1 MNRMTLRTISLAI
14 FIAIDTTFA
23 LAQPNVILIV
33 CDDLNTDIEG
43 FGGHPQSQT
52 PNISRLM
59 DSGVSFQQMHC
70 TIPICAPS
78 RSSFFTGIYPHTSNN
93 FGMDNWNQNSV
104 LANSKT
110 IFAHFQENGYRTIGT
125 GKLMHHHAHA
135 DWDEFREEADY
146 GPYAYNGIQQV
157 PHPLT
162 PAPLR
167 NDFGKI
173 DGSFGPFVS
182 LQGKDFG
189 DGKRYTW
196 QRGNWKNTY
205 DMSFP
210 KKGTRDM
217 TADEANAQW
226 AVEKLKGYSGES
238 DVEPFFMG
246 IGFMRPH
253 TPLIVPQ
260 RFYDQYPLESLE
272 LPEILQGDAE
282 DTYLTKSRG
291 GNDRGLKLFNSLVA
305 SYDGDVELALKHFTQ
320 AYLACVA
327 SIDELVGLILDAVDQ
342 SPLKDNTIIVFT
354 SDHGWGTGPKDYVYK
369 NSLWEES
376 TRVPFIIRA
385 PGVAQKGA
393 DVALPTSLVDLY
405 PTLIELCDLSGD
417 TRRNEQGAKI
427 DGSSLVPLMID
438 PTLQDWGGP
447 EGALTAIHKWKD
459 MDPMMQNYSL
469 KTKDWRYIRYYTGE
483 EELYDHR
490 SDLLEWDNLASNP
503 EYAARLASFR
513 KQLDQR
519 ITISDSTSAS
529 PLATSKAASSDD
541 GEKWKSIYFKKY
553 PEADINKDGLLTW
566 PEFKQHKSSKKL
578 DN

>member
-14 FIAIDTTFA
+14 FLAIDSTFA
-23 LAQPNVILIV
+23 LVKPNVILIV

-59 DSGVSFQQMHC
+59 ESGVSFQQMHC

-110 IFAHFQENGYRTIGT
+110 IFAHFKENGYRTIGT

-146 GPYAYNGIQQV
+146 GPYAHNGTQQV

-196 QRGNWKNTY
+196 QRGNWENIY

-210 KKGTRDM
+210 QKGARDL
-217 TADEANAQW
+217 TADEANTQW
-226 AVEKLKGYSGES
+226 AVEKLKGYSDES
-238 DVEPFFMG
+238 NAKPFFMG

-272 LPEILQGDAE
+272 LPKILQGDAE

-327 SIDELVGLILDAVDQ
+327 SIDELVGIILDAVDQ

-385 PGVAQKGA
+385 PGVAKKGA
-393 DVALPTSLVDLY
+393 DVEHPTSLVDLY
-405 PTLIELCDLSGD
+405 PTLIELCGLSGD
-417 TRRNEQGAKI
+417 TRRNEQGAVI
-427 DGSSLVPLMID
+427 DGNSLVPLMINPVID
-438 PTLQDWGGP
+438 DWGGP

-469 KTKDWRYIRYYTGE
+469 RTKDWRYIRYYTGD

-503 EYAARLASFR
+503 EYTARLASFR

-519 ITISDSTSAS
+519 ITIRASTSAS
-529 PLATSKAASSDD
+529 PVATSKEASSDD

-553 PEADINKDGLLTW
+553 PEADINKDGMLTW
-566 PEFKQHKSSKKL
+566 PEFKQHKSSKIR
-578 DN
+578 

>member
-14 FIAIDTTFA
+14 FLAIDSTFA
-23 LAQPNVILIV
+23 LVKPNVILIV

-110 IFAHFQENGYRTIGT
+110 IFAHFKENGYRTIGT

-146 GPYAYNGIQQV
+146 GPYAHNGTQQV

-196 QRGNWKNTY
+196 QRGNWENIY

-210 KKGTRDM
+210 QEGARDL

-226 AVEKLKGYSGES
+226 AVEKLKGYSDES
-238 DVEPFFMG
+238 NAKPFFMG

-272 LPEILQGDAE
+272 LPKILQGDAE

-327 SIDELVGLILDAVDQ
+327 SVDELVGLILDAVDQ

-385 PGVAQKGA
+385 PGVAKKGA
-393 DVALPTSLVDLY
+393 DVEHPTSLVDLY
-405 PTLIELCDLSGD
+405 PTLIELCGLSGD
-417 TRRNEQGAKI
+417 TRRNEQGAVI
-427 DGSSLVPLMID
+427 DGNSLVPLMINPVID
-438 PTLQDWGGP
+438 DWGGP

-469 KTKDWRYIRYYTGE
+469 RTKDWRYIRYYTGD

-503 EYAARLASFR
+503 EYTARLASFR

-519 ITISDSTSAS
+519 ITIRASTSAS
-529 PLATSKAASSDD
+529 PVATSKEASSDD

-553 PEADINKDGLLTW
+553 PEADINKDGMLTW
-566 PEFKQHKSSKKL
+566 PEFKQHKSSKIR
-578 DN
+578 

>member
-1 MNRMTLRTISLAI
+1 MKIVDIQCFPLRTDLSRAIGFSQWYYHTKNNFVLKVLCDDGTVGWGECYGPNLAI
-14 FIAIDTTFA
+14 AA
-23 LAQPNVILIV
+23 
-33 CDDLNTDIEG
+33 
-43 FGGHPQSQT
+43 
-52 PNISRLM
+52 
-59 DSGVSFQQMHC
+59 
-70 TIPICAPS
+70 
-78 RSSFFTGIYPHTSNN
+78 
-93 FGMDNWNQNSV
+93 SV
-104 LANSKT
+104 EH
-110 IFAHFQENGYRTIGT
+110 HF
-125 GKLMHHHAHA
+125 K
-135 DWDEFREEADY
+135 
-146 GPYAYNGIQQV
+146 
-157 PHPLT
+157 
-162 PAPLR
+162 
-167 NDFGKI
+167 
-173 DGSFGPFVS
+173 PF
-182 LQGKDFG
+182 
-189 DGKRYTW
+189 
-196 QRGNWKNTY
+196 
-205 DMSFP
+205 
-210 KKGTRDM
+210 
-217 TADEANAQW
+217 
-226 AVEKLKGYSGES
+226 
-238 DVEPFFMG
+238 
-246 IGFMRPH
+246 
-253 TPLIVPQ
+253 
-260 RFYDQYPLESLE
+260 DQYPLESLE

-320 AYLACVA
+320 AYLACIA

-385 PGVAQKGA
+385 PGVAHKGA

-417 TRRNEQGAKI
+417 TRRNERGAEI
-427 DGSSLVPLMID
+427 DGTSLVPLMID

-469 KTKDWRYIRYYTGE
+469 KTKDWRYIRYYTGD

-519 ITISDSTSAS
+519 ITIRNSTSAS
-529 PLATSKAASSDD
+529 PLANSKEASSDD
-541 GEKWKSIYFKKY
+541 SEKWKSIYFKKY
-553 PEADINKDGLLTW
+553 PEADINEDGLLTW

>member
-1 MNRMTLRTISLAI
+1 MNRMTLRTILLAI
-14 FIAIDTTFA
+14 FLAIDSTFA
-23 LAQPNVILIV
+23 LVKPNVILIV

-110 IFAHFQENGYRTIGT
+110 IFAHFKENGYRTIGT

-146 GPYAYNGIQQV
+146 GPYAHNGNQQV

-196 QRGNWKNTY
+196 QRGNWENIY

-210 KKGTRDM
+210 KKGARDL

-226 AVEKLKGYSGES
+226 AVEKLKGYSDES
-238 DVEPFFMG
+238 NAKPFFMG

-272 LPEILQGDAE
+272 LPKILQGDAE

-327 SIDELVGLILDAVDQ
+327 SVDELVGIILDVVDQ

-385 PGVAQKGA
+385 PGVAKKGA
-393 DVALPTSLVDLY
+393 DVEHPTSLVDLY
-405 PTLIELCDLSGD
+405 PTLIELCGLSGD
-417 TRRNEQGAKI
+417 TRRNEQGAVI
-427 DGSSLVPLMID
+427 DGNSLVPLMINPVID
-438 PTLQDWGGP
+438 DWGGP

-469 KTKDWRYIRYYTGE
+469 RTKDWRYIRYYTGD

-503 EYAARLASFR
+503 EYTARLAYFR

-519 ITISDSTSAS
+519 ITIRASTSAS
-529 PLATSKAASSDD
+529 SVDTSKEASSDD

-553 PEADINKDGLLTW
+553 PEADINKDGMLTW
-566 PEFKQHKSSKKL
+566 PEFKQHKSSKIR
-578 DN
+578 

>member
-1 MNRMTLRTISLAI
+1 MNRMTLRTILLAI
-14 FIAIDTTFA
+14 FLAIDPTFA
-23 LAQPNVILIV
+23 LVKPNVILIV

-110 IFAHFQENGYRTIGT
+110 IFAHFKENGYRTIGT

-146 GPYAYNGIQQV
+146 GPYAHNGTQQV

-196 QRGNWKNTY
+196 QRGNWENIY

-210 KKGTRDM
+210 QEGARDL

-226 AVEKLKGYSGES
+226 AVEKLKGYSDES
-238 DVEPFFMG
+238 NAKPFFMG

-272 LPEILQGDAE
+272 LPKILQGDAE

-327 SIDELVGLILDAVDQ
+327 SVDELVGLILDAVDQ

-385 PGVAQKGA
+385 PGVAKKGA
-393 DVALPTSLVDLY
+393 DVEHPTSLVDLY
-405 PTLIELCDLSGD
+405 PTLIELCGLSGD
-417 TRRNEQGAKI
+417 TRRNEQGAVI
-427 DGSSLVPLMID
+427 DGNSLVPLMINPVID
-438 PTLQDWGGP
+438 DWGGP

-469 KTKDWRYIRYYTGE
+469 RTKDWRYIRYYTGD

-503 EYAARLASFR
+503 EYTARLASFR

-519 ITISDSTSAS
+519 ITIRASTSAS
-529 PLATSKAASSDD
+529 PVATSKEASSND

-553 PEADINKDGLLTW
+553 PEADINKDGMLTW
-566 PEFKQHKSSKKL
+566 PEFKQHKSSKIR
-578 DN
+578 